1 MKKNNKHIIFL
12 ILLMILSVCIQ
23 TTMALIITEPQTI
36 KNRFK
41 PFAFPRNDLIVSKT
55 IEHSYGDT
63 YQVPESLSFDFNINL
78 GESYANSTFETSHG
92 EKSTNELGIMEI
104 SLKPG
109 ENIYIENIEEE
120 TKVTVTELQNKPGF
134 SIKDVS
140 VTKDGTISSD
150 ETLIIDYTNIYKAA
164 TAKTTNFTL
173 TGTKILEGRDWQE
186 NDTFAFTLEY
196 QTSTGEWLPLSTK
209 TITYSEENPDYN
221 KFDFNDI
228 IQALEFD
235 TLGTQNFRLIE
246 VEGDLENITY
256 DKTIKYFNIITSDD
270 EMDGQI
276 DIKEVNG
283 YQNVTI
289 TNTDNQYNID
299 VTFNN
304 TYQET
309 EVADKDISIKVNNTI
324 NNTGELTIGPENF
337 EFVLVNKDTN
347 EETKLLTDKNG
358 KVNFGLKYTKDN
370 IGEKFNYTLKET
382 NKGLEGITYDE
393 TEYNISVEVTLDENN
408 QIVLKTLV
416 NGIVQSL
423 DNPFVFVNTYHKNN
437 PVIPP
442 EDITLNININKIIE
456 ITGDKT
462 IGKENY
468 EFILTNTTTQATE
481 KTKTNSSGKAS
492 FLLTYSEKDI
502 DKTYIYKLT
511 EINSGIEGMT
521 YSNKEYT
528 IEVNIKLSED
538 NKLIATTKVDGKT
551 VTEINTEFT
560 NIYHIEEKPDI
571 QDLQLSIQIEN
582 KVDNTG
588 KYSIGPDNF
597 EFILV
602 ENQTG
607 KTNTSTTDADGKTN
621 FNLVFTESDIGKT
634 YNYKLSI
641 VKGNIHGLTYS
652 DQLYNISITI
662 SLDENYKL
670 VAKILVNGQEVDS
683 VLASFLNT
691 YYIAQE
697 EPALPPT
704 IDLTDNTPYITMMI
718 ISAGG
723 LLLIVLHQQQTEPA
737 FIFAS
742 ATYISN
748 VIPIP
753 EYEEPVLTVPCKQ
766 KDEMT
771 SDELYD
777 LITSKRRKKKA
788 AKK

>member
-1 MKKNNKHIIFL
+1 MKKTKRIIIFSLLLL
-12 ILLMILSVCIQ
+12 ILMLTME
-23 TTMALIITEPQTI
+23 TTMAFIVTGTNTI
-36 KNRFK
+36 KNTFK

-55 IEHSYGDT
+55 VEHSYGDN
-63 YQVPESLSFDFNINL
+63 YKIPEDLSFDFDINL
-78 GESYANSTFETSHG
+78 GESYANYTFETSHG
-92 EKSTNELGIMEI
+92 EKTTNELGVMRV

-109 ENIYIENIEEE
+109 ENIHVEDIEEG
-120 TKVTVTELQNKPGF
+120 TKVTVTEVQNNPGF
-134 SIKDVS
+134 TIKDVS

-150 ETLIIDYTNIYKAA
+150 ETLIVDYTNIYKAT

-173 TGTKILEGRDWQE
+173 TGTKILEGREWQE

-196 QTSTGEWLPLSTK
+196 QTSTGEWLPVATK
-209 TITYSEENPDYN
+209 TITYSEENEDYN

-228 IQALEFD
+228 IQAFEFD
-235 TLGTQNFRLIE
+235 NLGTQNFRLVE
-246 VEGDLENITY
+246 VEGNLENVAY
-256 DKTIKYFNIITSDD
+256 DKTINYFNIVTSDD

-283 YQNVTI
+283 FQNIVVT
-289 TNTDNQYNID
+289 NQEDQYNID

-304 TYQET
+304 TY
-309 EVADKDISIKVNNTI
+309 EVAVIEDKDISIVVNNI
-324 NNTGELTIGPENF
+324 VNNTGELTIGPENF
-337 EFVLVNKDTN
+337 EFVLVNTDTN
-347 EETKLLTDKNG
+347 KEVKLLTDESG
-358 KVNFGLKYTKDN
+358 KVNFDLTYTKDD
-370 IGEKFNYTLKET
+370 IGKTFNYILKET
-382 NKGLEGITYDE
+382 NMGLDGVTYDE
-393 TEYNISVEVTLDENN
+393 TEYNISVEVILDENN
-408 QIVLKTLV
+408 QIALKILV
-416 NGIVQSL
+416 NNVEQSL
-423 DNPFVFVNTYHKNN
+423 DTPFAFENIYHMNN

-442 EDITLNININKIIE
+442 EDITLDINIDTILE

-462 IGKENY
+462 IGKENF
-468 EFILTNTTTQATE
+468 EFVLTNTTTNTT
-481 KTKTNSSGKAS
+481 KKVKTNTEGKAS
-492 FLLTYSEKDI
+492 FTLTYSEEDV

-511 EINSGIEGMT
+511 ETNSGIEGMT
-521 YSNKEYT
+521 YSDKEYT
-528 IEVNIKLSED
+528 IEVHITLSED
-538 NKLIATTKVDGKT
+538 NKLIATTKVDGKE

-560 NIYHIEEKPDI
+560 NIYHVEVKPEIE
-571 QDLQLSIQIEN
+571 DLQLSIQIEN

-602 ENQTG
+602 NNQTG
-607 KTNTSTTDADGKTN
+607 TTNTSITDTN
-621 FNLVFTESDIGKT
+621 GNAQFDLVFTEDDIGKT
-634 YNYKLSI
+634 YNYKLSVI
-641 VKGNIHGLTYS
+641 EGSVQGLTYS
-652 DQLYNISITI
+652 DQVYDISITI

-683 VLASFLNT
+683 ILASFLNT
-691 YYIAQE
+691 YYIAPE

-704 IDLTDNTPYITMMI
+704 IDLTDNKPYITMMI

-723 LLLIVLHQQQTEPA
+723 LLLIMLLQQQTEHA

-742 ATYISN
+742 ATYISK

-753 EYEEPVLTVPCKQ
+753 EFEEPVLMARYKPKS
-766 KDEMT
+766 EMT